1 MLEQII
7 GLHHQLGRNVTL
19 QWISAHEGAYGNEAA
34 GVAAR
39 EAARWRETQRSWT
52 DNCSMV
58 RRLGQSATWTCH
70 AQNCPQ
76 SQLREPDRIPWTGA
90 TECLYLMLMQA
101 RTGKIGLKSYLHR
114 PAAVPWMGSTS
125 FEVLCTR

>member
-39 EAARWRETQRSWT
+39 EATRWRETQRSWT
-52 DNCSMV
+52 DSA
-58 RRLGQSATWTCH
+58 RPPRASDPHLGGETTR
-70 AQNCPQ
+70 
-76 SQLREPDRIPWTGA
+76 QLFD
-90 TECLYLMLMQA
+90 
-101 RTGKIGLKSYLHR
+101 
-114 PAAVPWMGSTS
+114 GSTIGTKRDMDVS
-125 FEVLCTR
+125 CTKLPPIPATRT